1 MTVHAFVYD
10 STAASAHVETV
21 LERLRNREEVI
32 EVIDMADGDPEEQR
46 RTAILTVK
54 NAVRIGSLP
63 DELYGPD
70 GTPDFSAGVLIT
82 EAETGRR
89 SMHVGS
95 EAVEALEAEG

>member
-1 MTVHAFVYD
+1 MKVHAFVYD
-10 STAASAHVETV
+10 SAAAPAHVETV
-21 LERLRNREEVI
+21 RQRLQSRDEEVKL
-32 EVIDMADGDPEEQR
+32 VDVADGDRADQR

-63 DELYGPD
+63 DELFD
-70 GTPDFSAGVLIT
+70 ESGTPEFAAGVLIT

-95 EAVEALEAEG
+95 DALDALQGA